1 MDDGKRRQRYRVILI
16 DLVVILYQYIAKIG
30 DPILAA
36 DVLLRPGCG
45 ERDRKG

>member
-30 DPILAA
+30 DPIVAA
-36 DVLLRPGCG
+36 DVIAETRMWRARP
-45 ERDRKG
+45 